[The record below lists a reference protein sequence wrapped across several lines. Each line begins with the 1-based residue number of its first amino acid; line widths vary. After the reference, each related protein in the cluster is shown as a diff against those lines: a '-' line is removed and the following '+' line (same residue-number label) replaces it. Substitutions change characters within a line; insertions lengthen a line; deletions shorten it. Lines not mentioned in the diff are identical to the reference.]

1 MAAEG
6 TMGREGLF
14 DDRPEVSEDKGT
26 VASGG
31 RPRLREPE
39 RRQIELRPVDL
50 DGVIGADHPARII
63 WAYVERLDLR
73 TLEDRVM
80 AREGAAGHP
89 ATSPRLMLALWLY
102 ATSQGVG
109 SARALARLCESEDAY
124 RWLCGG
130 VSVNHHT
137 LAEFRVGQG
146 ALLDALLV
154 ENVAALAAAGVVDLD
169 LLAQDGVRVRAGAGA
184 SSFRR
189 VPTLRKA
196 LKRAQRVVARLK
208 REIDDDPD
216 ASNRRIA
223 AARAR
228 AATDRLARVER
239 ALKEQAKLAEEERR
253 RRERDKKKAAKRGQP
268 RVSTTDPEARVMK
281 MADGGFRPAY
291 NVQIESD
298 PKAQVVVALDA
309 ETSGSDRGL
318 LRPMLER
325 VRALYDRLPRRQLA
339 DAAFGKKE
347 DIEWAADNGVLVHC
361 PPLNNRH
368 GTDPFAPRPED
379 GPGVAAWRR
388 RMRSPRGKAAYKRR
402 APCECIH
409 ARFRNWNLRQFTVRG
424 RAKVRVVALWF
435 ALANNVLATKRL
447 CPAGL

>member
-1 MAAEG
+1 
-6 TMGREGLF
+6 MGRDGLF
-14 DDRPEVSEDKGT
+14 EHLPEMALAADEPS
-26 VASGG
+26 SG

-39 RRQIELRPVDL
+39 RRQIELRSVAL
-50 DGVIGADHPARII
+50 DSVLGADHPARII
-63 WAYVERLDLR
+63 WAYVERLDLKV
-73 TLEDRVM
+73 LEDRIR
-80 AREGAAGHP
+80 AREGTPGHP
-89 ATSPRLMLALWLY
+89 PIAPRLTLALWLY

-137 LAEFRVGQG
+137 LADFRVGQE
-146 ALLDALLV
+146 ALLDSLLA
-154 ENVAALAAAGVVDLD
+154 ENVAALAASGVVDLD
-169 LLAQDGVRVRAGAGA
+169 TLALDGVRVRAGAGA

-189 VPTLRKA
+189 APKLQKA

-208 REIDDDPD
+208 QELDDDPD

-228 AATDRLARVER
+228 AAADRVARVER
-239 ALKEQAKLAEEERR
+239 ALKEHAQLAEEDRR
-253 RRERDKKKAAKRGQP
+253 RRERDKKKMAQRGGP

-298 PKAQVVVALDA
+298 PEAQIVVALEV

-325 VRALYDRLPRRQLA
+325 VRRLYDRLPRRQLG
-339 DAAFGKKE
+339 DGAFGTKD
-347 DIEWAADNGVLVHC
+347 DIEWAAENGVLVHC

-368 GTDPFAPRPED
+368 GTDPFVPRRDD

-388 RMRSPRGKAAYKRR
+388 RMKSPRGKALYKKR

-409 ARFRNWNLRQFTVRG
+409 ARFRNWGLRQFTVRG
-424 RAKVRVVALWF
+424 REKVRAVALWF
-435 ALANNVLATKRL
+435 ALANNVLAANRL

>member
-1 MAAEG
+1 
-6 TMGREGLF
+6 MGCDGLF
-14 DDRPEVSEDKGT
+14 DDLPELPAPEAG
-26 VASGG
+26 ASAG
-31 RPRLREPE
+31 RPRLRDPD
-39 RRQIELRPVDL
+39 RRQIELRSIDL
-50 DGVIGADHPARII
+50 EGTIGADHPARTI

-73 TLEDRVM
+73 ALEDRVR
-80 AREGAAGHP
+80 ARAGMPGHP
-89 ATSPRLMLALWLY
+89 AISPRLMVALWLY

-109 SARALARLCESEDAY
+109 SARALARLCDSDDAY

-137 LAEFRVGQG
+137 LAEFRVGQE

-169 LLAQDGVRVRAGAGA
+169 TLAQDGVRVRASAGA

-189 VPTLRKA
+189 LPTLNKARRKA
-196 LKRAQRVVARLK
+196 RRRASRAIARLK
-208 REIDDDPD
+208 RELDDDPG

-228 AATDRLARVER
+228 AAAERQARVER
-239 ALKEQAKLAEEERR
+239 ALKEHAKIEEQNRQ
-253 RRERDKKKAAKRGQP
+253 RRERDKKKAARRSEP

-291 NVQIESD
+291 NVQIASD
-298 PKAQVVVALDA
+298 PENQIVVGLDV
-309 ETSGSDRGL
+309 ETTGSDRGL
-318 LRPMLER
+318 MRPMLER
-325 VRALYDRLPRRQLA
+325 VQSLYHRLPRRHLA

-347 DIEWAADNGVLVHC
+347 DIEWAAGNGVLVHC
-361 PPLNNRH
+361 PPLDNRH
-368 GTDPFAPRPED
+368 GTDPFAPRPDD

-388 RMRSPRGKAAYKRR
+388 RMKSPTGKARYKRR
-402 APCECIH
+402 ALCECIH

-424 RAKVRVVALWF
+424 RLKVRAAALRF
-435 ALANNVLATKRL
+435 ALANNILATRRL
-447 CPAGL
+447 CPAGV